1 MNGLI
6 MDEMVKN
13 LAKVGEAHA
22 KTGELLEES
31 LAEKVKDSKFYAT
44 SDDMKAGTE
53 PMLDEVRVWIDKAK
67 KEKSILVGIK
77 ERLGAGVFDYEN
89 LLNKLL
95 ENINELE
102 LVPEFEPETHVEKP
116 FNTGHLRD
124 LQDLVIVL
132 EKHNRY
138 FDFLLKHLS
147 KLV

>member
-6 MDEMVKN
+6 VYEMVKN

-22 KTGELLEES
+22 KTGELLEEN
-31 LAEKVKDSKFYAT
+31 LTKKME
-44 SDDMKAGTE
+44 AGTE
-53 PMLDEVRVWIDKAK
+53 PVLDEVRAWIDKAK
-67 KEKSILVGIK
+67 KETSILVGIK
-77 ERLGAGVFDYEN
+77 ERLGAGVFDYEV

-95 ENINELE
+95 ENIDRLE
-102 LVPEFEPETHVEKP
+102 LVPEFEPEPHGKNL
-116 FNTGHLRD
+116 FNRGHLRD